1 LYFAVPAERIEGE
14 RRVALVPDGVKQR
27 VGRGHKVGVQ
37 AGAGLPSGALDEE
50 YAAAGGEV
58 VAEAEDLYGR
68 ADAVVKVRAPDA
80 DELHLLR
87 SGVVLV
93 ALLAPL
99 AAPELADQ
107 LGGLGAVAFSLDAV
121 PRIARAQSMDVLSS
135 MSNVGGYR
143 AALAGAVQCGRFFP
157 LMMTAAGTIPPA
169 KVLIIGAGVA
179 GLQAI
184 ATAKRLGAVVQ
195 AFDTREATRQQV
207 ESLGASFLTL
217 PLPAGGAEGAGG
229 YARRLASEEEALE
242 RELLADPVRQADV
255 VITTALVPG
264 MRAPVLITAEMVAAM
279 HPGAVIVDMAAE
291 AGGNTAVTVPG
302 QQAVVNG
309 VVIDGTLNWPS
320 AMPQASSRL
329 FSRNVVTF
337 LRHLLDSGLAEGT
350 VTDSTDEIVR
360 GTLITHGGHVVHAA
374 TLERLAARTG
384 GR

>member
-1 LYFAVPAERIEGE
+1 MYFAVPRERIEGE
-14 RRVALVPDGVKQR
+14 RRVALVPDGVR
-27 VGRGHKVGVQ
+27 ALVGLGHKVGIQ
-37 AGAGLPSGALDEE
+37 ADAGTASGATDDD
-50 YAAAGGEV
+50 YAAAGADV
-58 VAEAEDLYGR
+58 VAAAEDLFGR
-68 ADAVVKVRAPDA
+68 ADAVVKVRAPA
-80 DELHLLR
+80 GEESSLLR

-99 AAPELADQ
+99 AAPDLAERLAGQ
-107 LGGLGAVAFSLDAV
+107 GIMAFSLDAV

-169 KVLIIGAGVA
+169 KVLIVGAGVA

-184 ATAKRLGAVVQ
+184 ATDRRLGAVVQ

-217 PLPAGGAEGAGG
+217 PLPAGVAEEAGG

-264 MRAPVLITAEMVAAM
+264 GHAPVLITAEMVAAM

-291 AGGNTAVTVPG
+291 AGGNTALTVPG

-309 VVIDGTLNWPS
+309 VIIDGTLNWPS
-320 AMPQASSRL
+320 EMPQASSRL

-337 LRHLLDSGLAEGT
+337 LRHLLDSGLADGT
-350 VTDSTDEIVR
+350 VAESTDEIVR
-360 GTLITHGGHVVHAA
+360 GTLITHGGSVVHGA
-374 TLERLAARTG
+374 TLERLARHAG
-384 GR
+384 GD